1 MDSLH
6 FKWNKDHVHVFL
18 GINSS
23 SIIKIWQN
31 IPSSDFIYEKK
42 KKEKEFDKMPFSCL
56 VFFKMTCLQIQQ
68 QPAYNSEPQRKNYG
82 LYQIFKLCM
91 HASNMNK
98 KTFRLCLTWI
108 AFVSCLKRQNL
119 KVIVKTRLRFDMCTL
134 ELLTLENIGEWFMTD
149 H

>member
-31 IPSSDFIYEKK
+31 LSSSDFIYEKK

-82 LYQIFKLCM
+82 L
-91 HASNMNK
+91 
-98 KTFRLCLTWI
+98 
-108 AFVSCLKRQNL
+108 
-119 KVIVKTRLRFDMCTL
+119 
-134 ELLTLENIGEWFMTD
+134 
-149 H
+149 